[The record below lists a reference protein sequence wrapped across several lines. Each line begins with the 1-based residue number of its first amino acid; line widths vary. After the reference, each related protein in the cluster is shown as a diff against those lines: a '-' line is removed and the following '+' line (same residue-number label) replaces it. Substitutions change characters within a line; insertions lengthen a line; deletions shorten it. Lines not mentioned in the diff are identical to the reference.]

1 MKFKC
6 KQSGVIVEFVQQQD
20 IKSTMSNPAYEVYE
34 EPVVTPKKET
44 KKVEAKVD
52 SVEE

>member
-6 KQSGVIVEFVQQQD
+6 KQSGVVVEFTQDQD
-20 IKSTMSNPAYEVYE
+20 IKSTLTNPAYEVYE
-34 EPVVTPKKET
+34 EPVVAHKKES

-52 SVEE
+52 TVEE

>member
-6 KQSGVIVEFVQQQD
+6 LQSGTVIEFDQAQD

-34 EPVVTPKKET
+34 EPVVAPKKEV
-44 KKVEAKVD
+44 KKVVE

>member
-6 KQSGVIVEFVQQQD
+6 KQSGTIIELFQDQD
-20 IKSTMSNPAYEVYE
+20 IKTTLTNPAYEVYN
-34 EPVVTPKKET
+34 EPLTIPTKDKAKKQVVE
-44 KKVEAKVD
+44 

>member
-6 KQSGVIVEFVQQQD
+6 LQSGTVIEFDQAQD

-34 EPVVTPKKET
+34 EPVIAPKKEV
-44 KKVEAKVD
+44 KKVEVK
-52 SVEE
+52 EEE